1 MIREQRTEDRGQ
13 MIVCRYAARATRLR
27 LCGKAATKPLSSVL
41 CPLSSERG
49 FTLVEMIMVI
59 VITGIIGGMVAVFLK
74 APVQQYMDVA
84 RRADM
89 TDIADTALR
98 RVTRDLRM
106 SLPNSVRV
114 RNAAGTPCNG
124 AQACYLEFIPTIGGG
139 RYRVSTDNLGAG
151 NTLDFSAPDTTF
163 DVLGQMP
170 TVPPVAVGDQIVVYN
185 LGISDATR
193 GSNAYDGFTTTA
205 HNRRA
210 VTGVAGNVIT
220 IASANALPFD
230 SCVYDATG
238 FVVGGCRFQV
248 VQTAVTYVCIPVAG
262 GTGGTLTRW
271 QGYTIQAAQP
281 IALPATGTPSSAL
294 LANNVS
300 ACAFS
305 YDANVVAQRSGLVT
319 MSLAITRDAETVT
332 LYNAAHVSNQP

>member
-1 MIREQRTEDRGQ
+1 MTPKRT
-13 MIVCRYAARATRLR
+13 
-27 LCGKAATKPLSSVL
+27 S
-41 CPLSSERG
+41 G

-59 VITGIIGGMVAVFLK
+59 VITGIIGGIVAVFLK

-106 SLPNSVRV
+106 ALPNSVRV
-114 RNAAGTPCNG
+114 RNAAGTPC
-124 AQACYLEFIPTIGGG
+124 ADPLAACYLEFIPTIGGG
-139 RYRVSTDNLGAG
+139 RYRDATDNLGAG
-151 NTLDFSAPDTTF
+151 DILDFSAADTSF
-163 DVLGQMP
+163 DVLGVM
-170 TVPPVAVGDQIVVYN
+170 PPVAAGDQVVVYN
-185 LGISDATR
+185 LGISGADAYA
-193 GSNAYDGFTTTA
+193 GNAAAT

-210 VTGVAGNVIT
+210 VSGVAGNVISIT
-220 IASANALPFD
+220 SLNALPFD
-230 SCVYDATG
+230 SCAYDAGG

-248 VQTAVTYVCIPVAG
+248 VQTPVTYVCIPVPG
-262 GTGGTLTRW
+262 GAGGTLTRW
-271 QGYTIQAAQP
+271 QGYAIQAAQP
-281 IALPATGTPSSAL
+281 VALPAPGTSAL

-300 ACAFS
+300 ACTFS